1 MSVKV
6 SEYMTKKVVTVSKN
20 NTVKDV
26 IKLLKETGHNS
37 FPVVE
42 NGKLIGIVSVHDIVG
57 KDENER
63 VENVMTKREDMVVTT
78 PDANIMDVGRIMFR
92 TGFSKLP
99 VVDEEN
105 NLVGI
110 ISNMDVIR
118 SQIEKTT
125 PKKLENIINTYKNL
139 GYNLKVKK
147 EEIDVNKLMPTQ
159 NKIHADELVGR
170 MYELKKG
177 LAEPIIAIKTKR
189 GDYYILVD
197 GHHRAVAA
205 YKMGVPKLDAYVI
218 YLDTDKKLGIEKTA
232 EIMNLKSLK
241 DVKIVDSDD
250 ENSVKVI
257 KYNKNG
263 VLG

>member
-1 MSVKV
+1 MKVKV
-6 SEYMTKKVVTVSKN
+6 SEYMTKNVITVSKD

-26 IKLLKETGHNS
+26 IKLIKETGHNS

-42 NGKLIGIVSVHDIVG
+42 NGKLIGIVSVNDIVG
-57 KDENER
+57 KDDNEK
-63 VENVMTKREDMVVTT
+63 VENVMTKRKDMVVTT

-99 VVDEEN
+99 VVDNEN

-125 PKKLENIINTYKNL
+125 PKKLENIIKTYKSL
-139 GYNLKVKK
+139 GYNLKVEKK
-147 EEIDVNKLMPTQ
+147 EVKVSKLKPTQ
-159 NKIHADELVGR
+159 NKIQADELVGR
-170 MYELKKG
+170 KYELKKG
-177 LAEPIIAIKTKR
+177 LAEPIIVIKKKN
-189 GDYYILVD
+189 DNHYILID

-205 YKMGVPKLDAYVI
+205 YKMGIPKLDAYVI

-232 EIMNLKSLK
+232 EMMNLKSL
-241 DVKIVDSDD
+241 DDIKIVDEED
-250 ENSVKVI
+250 ENSVKLKKV
-257 KYNKNG
+257 Y
-263 VLG
+263 

>member
-6 SEYMTKKVVTVSKN
+6 SEYMTKKVVTVSKD

-57 KDENER
+57 KDDNEK

-118 SQIEKTT
+118 SQIEKTS
-125 PKKLENIINTYKNL
+125 PKKLENIIKTYKNL
-139 GYNLKVKK
+139 GYNLKVEK
-147 EEIDVNKLMPTQ
+147 EEVEVNKLKPTQ

-250 ENSVKVI
+250 ENSGKVI

>member
-6 SEYMTKKVVTVSKN
+6 SEYMTKKVIAVSKD

-26 IKLLKETGHNS
+26 VELLRETGHNS

-42 NGKLIGIVSVHDIVG
+42 NGKLIGIVSVQDIVG
-57 KDENER
+57 RDDNEK
-63 VENVMTKREDMVVTT
+63 VENLMTKREDMVVTT

-99 VVDEEN
+99 VVDEKN

-125 PKKLENIINTYKNL
+125 PKKLENIIKTYKNL
-139 GYNLKVKK
+139 GYNLKVEKG
-147 EEIDVNKLMPTQ
+147 EVDVSKLRPTQ

-241 DVKIVDSDD
+241 DVKIVDAGDD
-250 ENSVKVI
+250 NSVKVI
-257 KYNKNG
+257 EYNKNNVG
-263 VLG
+263 